1 MESATPAGVDLGLFG
16 PGSLAWRVH
25 SEPAM
30 LVGGLRALMVQAL
43 HPLAI
48 AAVAD
53 HSSYRSDV
61 FGRFMRTTDYVLT
74 TSRGSMI
81 SRADLLRDLKL
92 VKIEPYEPSEVV
104 VRIYGDTAVIT
115 GRIVQKYSTNGE
127 HIEADLRYTDVWLKT
142 KEGWK
147 NSAGHAS
154 AIKVTRT
161 KEKTR

>member
-1 MESATPAGVDLGLFG
+1 MKKVKFMLLVLFFALPHLADDEADLRSLDRGIVTATVAQDAGWFEKNLT
-16 PGSLAWRVH
+16 P
-25 SEPAM
+25 
-30 LVGGLRALMVQAL
+30 
-43 HPLAI
+43 
-48 AAVAD
+48 
-53 HSSYRSDV
+53 
-61 FGRFMRTTDYVLT
+61 DYVLT

-104 VRIYGDTAVIT
+104 VRIYGDSAVIT

-161 KEKTR
+161 KEETR

>member
-1 MESATPAGVDLGLFG
+1 MKKIKLILFVLLFALPVLADDEADLRKLDRGIVTATIAQDA
-16 PGSLAWRVH
+16 AWF
-25 SEPAM
+25 EKNLTP
-30 LVGGLRALMVQAL
+30 
-43 HPLAI
+43 
-48 AAVAD
+48 
-53 HSSYRSDV
+53 
-61 FGRFMRTTDYVLT
+61 DYVLT

-161 KEKTR
+161 KEETR

>member
-1 MESATPAGVDLGLFG
+1 MKKIKFMLLVLLFALPVLADDETDLRKLDRGIVTATIAQDAGWFEKNLT
-16 PGSLAWRVH
+16 P
-25 SEPAM
+25 
-30 LVGGLRALMVQAL
+30 
-43 HPLAI
+43 
-48 AAVAD
+48 
-53 HSSYRSDV
+53 
-61 FGRFMRTTDYVLT
+61 DYVLT

-161 KEKTR
+161 KEETR

>member
-1 MESATPAGVDLGLFG
+1 MKKIKFMLLVLLFALPVLADDETDLRKLDRGIVTATIAQDAGWFEKNLT
-16 PGSLAWRVH
+16 P
-25 SEPAM
+25 
-30 LVGGLRALMVQAL
+30 
-43 HPLAI
+43 
-48 AAVAD
+48 
-53 HSSYRSDV
+53 
-61 FGRFMRTTDYVLT
+61 DYVLT

-142 KEGWK
+142 KAGWK

-161 KEKTR
+161 KEETR